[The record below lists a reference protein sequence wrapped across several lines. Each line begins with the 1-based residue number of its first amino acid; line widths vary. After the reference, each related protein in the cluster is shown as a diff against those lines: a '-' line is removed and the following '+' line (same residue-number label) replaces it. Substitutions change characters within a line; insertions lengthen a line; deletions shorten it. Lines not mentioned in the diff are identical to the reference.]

1 MCSCESYI
9 SFFWELSTLWRCVAF
24 GYDDSSSGMVLMWI
38 PISLVL
44 VRFWLIWT
52 CFIMLGKFLHENT
65 DDLLIFMIKEG
76 WLNIEIHKYW
86 KLEKFFM
93 LDGRKYSRHKLDYNF
108 NEVNHPTTR
117 FYLQTHWGTSKIF
130 VHHEEET
137 FCWVGVSVSVSS
149 GSVLSFND
157 IWKNISL
164 LNPEH
169 GEINKCRYVLHNYCK
184 VFVITKVIFTML

>member
-24 GYDDSSSGMVLMWI
+24 GYDDSSSRMVLMWI
-38 PISLVL
+38 PIFSVL

-52 CFIMLGKFLHENT
+52 CFIMLGKFLHETT
-65 DDLLIFMIKEG
+65 DDLLIFMIKLG
-76 WLNIEIHKYW
+76 WLNIVMNKYW
-86 KLEKFFM
+86 KLEKFFR
-93 LDGRKYSRHKLDYNF
+93 LDGRNHNRHKLDYIL

-149 GSVLSFND
+149 GGSVLSFD
-157 IWKNISL
+157 VIWKNIYLISIE
-164 LNPEH
+164 PQAWW
-169 GEINKCRYVLHNYCK
+169 NKCRYV
-184 VFVITKVIFTML
+184 